1 MSKASKHKPFAPV
14 AALLAWLIPGAG
26 HIYIGRPVRGAVICI
41 AIAATFWAGIA
52 IGGVMTVDYHYQ
64 RWWFYGQM
72 CTGVH
77 GVVGWYRQNR
87 VYAELQQDPRIG
99 RIVVPATGQVTPQQM
114 LVDERLSENPHRDA
128 NDPLSGLAL
137 ATPMDN
143 AARAYTGIAGL
154 LNLLCIFDVI
164 ALSLMGSPPEPGD
177 DDDGDQR
184 THAASETEATE

>member
-1 MSKASKHKPFAPV
+1 MSKDSKHKPFAPL
-14 AALLAWLIPGAG
+14 AAFLAWLIPGAG
-26 HIYIGRPVRGAVICI
+26 HIYIGRPVRGAVICL

-77 GVVGWYRQNR
+77 GVVGWYRQHA
-87 VYAELQQDPRIG
+87 VYQVLQQDPQIG
-99 RIVVPATGQVTPQQM
+99 KIQVPPTGQVTPQQM
-114 LVDERLSENPHRDA
+114 RVDERLSASPHRDPD
-128 NDPLSGLAL
+128 DPLAGLAL

-164 ALSLMGSPPEPGD
+164 ALSLMGAPPEPD
-177 DDDGDQR
+177 LSEDG
-184 THAASETEATE
+184 ASPASGAEATS